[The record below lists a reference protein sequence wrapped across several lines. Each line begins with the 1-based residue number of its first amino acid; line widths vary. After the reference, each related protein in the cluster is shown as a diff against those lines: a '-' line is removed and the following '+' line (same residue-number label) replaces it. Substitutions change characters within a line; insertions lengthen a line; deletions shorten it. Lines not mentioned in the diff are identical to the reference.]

1 MDVSI
6 IIVTYNTKQLTKNC
20 IDSVFEFTRDTTF
33 EVILVDNASTDG
45 SQELFSQDSRI
56 TYVYSNENLGFGR
69 ANNLGLTKARGKY
82 IFLLNS
88 DTYLK
93 NNAISLFK
101 KSMDQ
106 QDPSTACLGTMLE
119 DATGKVTTSFGQYL
133 SLKYFFYRKSIKIP
147 RHISADGFIVPV
159 IIGADLFIR
168 KEVIDEEGFFDPRY
182 FMYHEE
188 NDLQRRYAN
197 AGFCSKIIIGPKIV
211 HLEGGSNKTKIN
223 YLAIEGGHTYMKRWY
238 STSTYI
244 AYRILY
250 ALTRLP
256 KIIIQK
262 APMGQKFRC
271 VSSLF
276 LYKVKKS

>member
-1 MDVSI
+1 M
-6 IIVTYNTKQLTKNC
+6 
-20 IDSVFEFTRDTTF
+20 
-33 EVILVDNASTDG
+33 
-45 SQELFSQDSRI
+45 
-56 TYVYSNENLGFGR
+56 
-69 ANNLGLTKARGKY
+69 
-82 IFLLNS
+82 
-88 DTYLK
+88 
-93 NNAISLFK
+93 
-101 KSMDQ
+101 
-106 QDPSTACLGTMLE
+106 
-119 DATGKVTTSFGQYL
+119 
-133 SLKYFFYRKSIKIP
+133 
-147 RHISADGFIVPV
+147 PV

-276 LYKVKKS
+276 IYKVKKS